1 MRRHTNPLRVLLAMM
16 MMLGFLSFSGT
27 YALAGD
33 EVPDGTPSGDGTA
46 VAEPDDTGGSSVS
59 ALPET
64 GNGPESDN
72 SGSILMIAAIAAI
85 LLVVVAVALRRMRL
99 NES

>member
-1 MRRHTNPLRVLLAMM
+1 MRRHTHPLRVLLAMLM
-16 MMLGFLSFSGT
+16 MFGILSFTGT
-27 YALAGD
+27 YALAGE
-33 EVPDGTPSGDGTA
+33 EVPDGTPAGDGTA

-72 SGSILMIAAIAAI
+72 SGSILMIVALAAI
-85 LLVVVAVALRRMRL
+85 LLVAVAVAMRRLRT
-99 NES
+99 N